1 MKIAIFSD
9 CYLDLTGGIVSSINA
24 QKTALENDGHEVY
37 IFSTGFSRSDKE
49 LKKIEK
55 EHIYQVPC
63 CKLFFRGVAPV
74 SRRPKII
81 EKWLLENHPELK
93 DFDVFYV
100 HYESGCSIA
109 GLKLAKKLKIPSV
122 QVMHGREDMGVD
134 CQIPLGLK
142 TLTATFLNFAH
153 SLYLPHP
160 IKVKKD
166 EYLADTFAKARM
178 WSLMANHARFA
189 DVLIIPSEHF
199 ARKLGHYGVRKKIWL
214 LPNGYPDERFPK
226 KPALR
231 EFKTGE
237 TLRLIWH
244 SRVSGEKRIIPF
256 LKALSLVDGKY
267 RLDVYGDGPDLKRAK
282 KFAQKNGLN
291 VTFHGNASFEEVQNA
306 IPKAQLDVLVS
317 YNYDDYPLSLVEA
330 EAAGLPVFIC
340 DPDLSEVLPEKS
352 YIISKNESPEKMA
365 ESLNQI
371 FAQPEKI
378 NQMSKQM
385 LKHRGEVLISTR
397 IKLLEKIFNG
407 IIKK

>member
-24 QKTALENDGHEVY
+24 QKAALEKNGHEVV
-37 IFSTGFSRSDKE
+37 IFSTGFPRSTKE
-49 LKKIEK
+49 LEK
-55 EHIYQVPC
+55 LAKNHIYQVPC

-74 SRRPKII
+74 SRRPGII
-81 EKWLLENHPELK
+81 EKWLLDKHPELK

-109 GLKLAKKLKIPSV
+109 GLRLAKKLKIPSV

-134 CQIPLGLK
+134 CQIPLGFK
-142 TLTATFLNFAH
+142 TITATALNMIHAM
-153 SLYLPHP
+153 YLPHP
-160 IKVKKD
+160 VKVKKD

-178 WSLMANHARFA
+178 WSLMVNHARYA
-189 DVLIIPSEHF
+189 DALIIPSEHF

-226 KPALR
+226 KPAVR
-231 EFKTGE
+231 EFKEGE
-237 TLRLIWH
+237 VLHLIWH

-256 LKALSLVDGKY
+256 LKALLLVNGKY
-267 RLDVYGDGPDLKRAK
+267 CLDVYGGGPDLKRAK
-282 KFAQKNGLN
+282 KIARKQNLN
-291 VTFHGNASFEEVQNA
+291 VTFHGNASFEEVQDA

-317 YNYDDYPLSLVEA
+317 YNYDDYPSTLVEA

-340 DPDLSEVLPEKS
+340 DPDLEEVLPEKS
-352 YIISKNESPEKMA
+352 FLISRNESPEKMA
-365 ESLNQI
+365 DALNTLFTRPEQI
-371 FAQPEKI
+371 AK
-378 NQMSKQM
+378 MSKKM
-385 LKHRGEVLISTR
+385 LAAREEVLMSRR